1 MRGLRARG
9 ADFRTIGMSCRGAA
23 GYWNERMDE
32 LIDVIEGTQDDTA
45 WAELVHP
52 DTTDVAPAP
61 AKRPVERHGGRAAA
75 PASTQAGHAPHGKA
89 GPAIRRVL
97 VVDDNADAAQTVAML
112 LEVLGHETA
121 VEDDP
126 LQALASARERSFDA
140 FVLDIGLPGMDGH
153 ELARQIRTLPQAAG
167 ALFIAL
173 TGYGQQQDR
182 DASAA
187 AGFHYHFVKPADVDA
202 LARALAGGVPE

>member
-9 ADFRTIGMSCRGAA
+9 AYFRTIGMSCRGTA
-23 GYWNERMDE
+23 GNWNERMDE
-32 LIDVIEGTQDDTA
+32 LIGIIEGTEDGTA

-52 DTTDVAPAP
+52 DSVDVPPAP
-61 AKRPVERHGGRAAA
+61 AKRPAERDGGRTAA
-75 PASTQAGHAPHGKA
+75 PASTQAGHAPRA
-89 GPAIRRVL
+89 TTGPGIRRVL

-121 VEDDP
+121 VEYDP
-126 LQALASARERSFDA
+126 LQALACARERAFDA

-202 LARALAGGVPE
+202 RARALAGGVPE

>member
-1 MRGLRARG
+1 MAGSPWVVLPTYNEAENIEPLVRAVLAALPG
-9 ADFRTIGMSCRGAA
+9 A
-23 GYWNERMDE
+23 
-32 LIDVIEGTQDDTA
+32 
-45 WAELVHP
+45 
-52 DTTDVAPAP
+52 
-61 AKRPVERHGGRAAA
+61 
-75 PASTQAGHAPHGKA
+75 
-89 GPAIRRVL
+89 RVL

-121 VEDDP
+121 VEYDP
-126 LQALASARERSFDA
+126 LQALACARERSFDA